1 MKMYTVVVDGF
12 VTIHPSKG
20 FNVIAADEYDAI
32 EQAEKLFEDKKD
44 EEDAEVRALL
54 DDVCYKIM
62 KIAVEEELN
71 RYEC

>member
-32 EQAEKLFEDKKD
+32 EQAEKLFDDFLKREYGWVDYDETQTTIPFVKDLKKGD
-44 EEDAEVRALL
+44 S
-54 DDVCYKIM
+54 Y
-62 KIAVEEELN
+62 N
-71 RYEC
+71 G